1 MEWNEQ
7 ILKKNDIEQLYLDLI
22 NEYGQKLPPN
32 EKEVARKLFL
42 ELHQKGK
49 SWEWMYWAVWQLGER
64 RIINN
69 KGLFFYPNYQ
79 KEVEEIAKNANE
91 YIFAK
96 LTLEQ
101 YMEDYVQYLV
111 LFEKNNM
118 DARLHERLSYFDDKY
133 WNTEE
138 EFKEEEME
146 ELIFYYKEMLKDLL
160 RTSRAEYELEQKSI
174 ASELRRV
181 FGRIVDVPPHPFVD
195 MQFYKT
201 EPTEEQKKLGLQLGL
216 YKE

>member
-32 EKEVARKLFL
+32 EKEVARNLFQ

-49 SWEWMYWAVWQLGER
+49 SWEWIYWAVWQLGER

-69 KGLFFYPNYQ
+69 KGLFFYSNYQ
-79 KEVEEIAKNANE
+79 KEVEDIAKYANE
-91 YIFAK
+91 YFFSK

-118 DARLHERLSYFDDKY
+118 DKRLHERLSYFDDKY

-160 RTSRAEYELEQKSI
+160 RTTREEYELEQKSI

-195 MQFYKT
+195 MSLYTRK
-201 EPTEEQKKLGLQLGL
+201 PTEEQKKLGLQLGFF
-216 YKE
+216 KE